1 MGSSRFVRKVAIGLL
16 ASGTVIG
23 LTAAAG
29 AASAAP
35 QVRHPLDGSMPKWL
49 HQARDMGASSTAQR
63 MNFGVLLGMRDQ
75 AGAMDTLK
83 AISDPASSSYGK
95 WLTNAQFDA
104 RYAPA
109 KSSVTA
115 VQDWLR
121 SEGFQVTKTLPSGMY
136 VEASGSV
143 AKVESAFGTSVHNYS
158 YLGKDVHANNSQ
170 LSLPSG
176 TPAAISDRR
185 PLRPGQVLG
194 HRGAGLAPLGRFP
207 GHQDPAQRDV
217 RGGQR
222 FGRQGGERLRHERAQ
237 LLLPR

>member
-1 MGSSRFVRKVAIGLL
+1 
-16 ASGTVIG
+16 
-23 LTAAAG
+23 
-29 AASAAP
+29 
-35 QVRHPLDGSMPKWL
+35 MPKWL

-83 AISDPASSSYGK
+83 AISDPASASYGQ
-95 WLTNAQFDA
+95 WLTNAEFDA

-115 VQDWLR
+115 VQDWLH

-143 AKVESAFGTSVHNYS
+143 C
-158 YLGKDVHANNSQ
+158 
-170 LSLPSG
+170 P
-176 TPAAISDRR
+176 
-185 PLRPGQVLG
+185 
-194 HRGAGLAPLGRFP
+194 
-207 GHQDPAQRDV
+207 
-217 RGGQR
+217 
-222 FGRQGGERLRHERAQ
+222 GGEHLRHQRAQ